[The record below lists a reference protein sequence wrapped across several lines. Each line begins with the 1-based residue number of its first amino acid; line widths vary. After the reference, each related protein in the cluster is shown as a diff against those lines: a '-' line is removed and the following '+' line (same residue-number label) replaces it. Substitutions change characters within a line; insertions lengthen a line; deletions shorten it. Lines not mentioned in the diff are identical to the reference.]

1 MLHRTLAVALSLS
14 LLPSLLPCL
23 LSAQQPA
30 TSTPA
35 PRALPAKARVLDT
48 AFVKVPSWRFVGPDG
63 NRVIAVA
70 GVPGEYKTYYA
81 GAASGG
87 LFKSTNGGI
96 RWVPVAD
103 SLRVSSVSAI
113 AVAPSDP
120 NVVWFGTGETFLRSN
135 VSIGDGIYRSTDAGQ
150 HWQRMGLANTG
161 RIGRVLVHPTNA
173 DIVYAAAQGHGY
185 GPQVDRG
192 LWRTMDG
199 GTTWKKVLFVNDS
212 TGIID
217 VAMDPTNPRVL
228 FAASW
233 QQYIVPWDKH
243 SGGAGSGIWMSRDAG
258 DTWTRLDGGA
268 DGLGLGKG
276 LPKTGTMGKIG
287 LGVSRTDPQRIY
299 ALIEMKEPAF
309 YRSDDG
315 GKSWRSVN
323 RDHDLLERPQYYTR
337 FGVSPNNA
345 DKVYFVGVRF
355 VGTTDGGLTK
365 MPNAPRAGGDLHDI
379 WWDPSDADR
388 FMVGDDAGVG
398 ITIDG
403 GKSFTRVALPNA
415 QMYHVATDT
424 KIPYNLYGNRQDGYS
439 YGGPSNSR
447 GSRSI
452 GVWSAVGG
460 CESGWA
466 VPDTIDGRT
475 VWSGCYDAGLERF
488 DLQTKMA
495 RAVEPWP
502 EAGYGVAPKD
512 LKYRFQWTFPIT
524 ISPHDH
530 NTVYVGS
537 QFVHKTTNGGQSWTL
552 ISPDLSANDSTKQQS
567 SGGFVIDNLFVEN
580 VTVLFAIAES
590 PLQKD
595 LIWAGT
601 MDGLLHVTRDGGKS
615 WTNVTANMP
624 GLPKWSTM
632 SGIEPSKYDA
642 GTAYVAVDA
651 HLINDR
657 DPYIYKTTDFGRTW
671 TRLGG
676 DIPRSVFSYV
686 HVVREDPVRKGML
699 YAGTENGLYV
709 SLDDGL
715 HFVEVNG
722 SLPHAPVSWLQI
734 QGHFHDLVVAT
745 YGRGFWI
752 ADDISYLRS
761 MADSLA
767 TTRAALLPMR
777 AAYRFRKIATPTQ
790 PTNSLVGGDDPP
802 LAATINYSIGE
813 LPKDS
818 TAKDSVRFRVF
829 DGNGAMIRKFASA
842 PPQRGLNRALW
853 DLRHEGPRKA
863 KLRTAPPGNSSLRV
877 LDSRPLV
884 PWDLDLVGGQVG
896 PLVAPG
902 TYTLAM
908 TWGRD
913 TLRQQLEVRR
923 DPNSEGTDADIA
935 AQVTLALRIR
945 DAITETVAL
954 IDESEWSRRGFEQLR
969 SMLRE
974 KIRDA
979 KEYGPSPGRDP
990 KIADAEAFLKDIDAV
1005 EKKVLAIEGK
1015 LYDVALTG
1023 AREDSFRT
1031 PNQLY
1036 EKLSSVGSDVAASS
1050 ADFRPTD
1057 QQAQVADI
1065 LRKQL
1070 DGLKLQF
1077 SQLVSTDLAAFSAKA
1092 AKLGLPTTVL
1102 FQ

>member
-1 MLHRTLAVALSLS
+1 MRS
-14 LLPSLLPCL
+14 CL
-23 LSAQQPA
+23 LIIAPVLALGVTPGFLAAQRVAPRPGGTAQQ
-30 TSTPA
+30 
-35 PRALPAKARVLDT
+35 LDT
-48 AFVKVPSWRFVGPDG
+48 AFVKVPTWRFVGPDG

-70 GVPGEYKTYYA
+70 GVPGEYRTYYA

-87 LFKSTNGGI
+87 LWKSTNGGI
-96 RWVPVAD
+96 RWTPITD

-113 AVAPSDP
+113 AVAPSDR

-135 VSIGDGIYRSTDAGQ
+135 VSIGDGIYRSTDAGG
-150 HWQRMGLANTG
+150 HWTRMGLENTG
-161 RIGRVLVHPTNA
+161 RIGRVLIHPTNP

-185 GPQVDRG
+185 GPQKDRG
-192 LWRTMDG
+192 LWRTTDG
-199 GTTWKKVLFVNDS
+199 GAHWSKVLFVNDS

-217 VAMDPTNPRVL
+217 VVMDPTNPRVL

-233 QQYIVPWDKH
+233 QQYIVPWDKN
-243 SGGAGSGIWMSRDAG
+243 SGGMGSGIWMSRDGG
-258 DTWTRLDGGA
+258 DSWARLGATSDGQGW
-268 DGLGLGKG
+268 GKG
-276 LPKTGTMGKIG
+276 LPKLGTMGKIG
-287 LGVSRTDPQRIY
+287 LGVARSDPQRVY

-315 GKSWRSVN
+315 GRSWRAVN

-337 FGVSPNNA
+337 FGVNPANEDN
-345 DKVYFVGVRF
+345 VFFVGVRF
-355 VGTTDGGLTK
+355 VGTLDGGLTK
-365 MPNAPRAGGDLHDI
+365 MLTPPRAGGDLHDI
-379 WWDPSDADR
+379 WWDVADADR
-388 FMVGDDAGVG
+388 FVVGDDGGVG

-403 GKSFTRVALPNA
+403 GKSFTRIALPNA

-447 GSRSI
+447 GTRSI

-466 VPDTIDGRT
+466 VPDTIDNRT

-488 DLQTKMA
+488 DLQTKMS

-512 LKYRFQWTFPIT
+512 LKYRFQWTFPIH

-537 QFVHKTTNGGQSWTL
+537 QYVHKTTNGGQSWTL
-552 ISPDLSANDSTKQQS
+552 ISPDLSTNDSTKQQS

-580 VTVLFAIAES
+580 VTVVFAIAES
-590 PLQKD
+590 PVQKD

-601 MDGLLHVTRDGGKS
+601 MDGLMHITRDGGKT
-615 WTNVTANMP
+615 WTNITANLA
-624 GLPKWSTM
+624 GLPRWSTI

-657 DPYIYKTTDFGRTW
+657 DPYIYKTTDFGRTF
-671 TRLGG
+671 TRLDR

-686 HVVREDPVRKGML
+686 HVVREDPVRRGML
-699 YAGTENGLYV
+699 YAGTENALYV
-709 SLDDGL
+709 SLDDGARWI
-715 HFVEVNG
+715 EINNATG
-722 SLPHAPVSWLQI
+722 DGLPHSPVSWLQI
-734 QGHFHDLVVAT
+734 QGHFHDLVVST

-752 ADDISYLRS
+752 ADDITYLRA

-767 TTRAALLPMR
+767 TKPVALLPIR
-777 AAYRFRKIATPTQ
+777 AAYRFRKVATPLAA
-790 PTNSLVGGDDPP
+790 TNSLVGGADPP
-802 LAATINYSIGE
+802 LAATINYTVATAPS
-813 LPKDS
+813 DS
-818 TAKDSVRFRVF
+818 MARDSVRFRVS
-829 DGNGAMIRKFASA
+829 DEGGELIRKFATAS
-842 PPQRGLNRALW
+842 PKRGLNRALW
-853 DLRHEGPRKA
+853 DLRHEGPRRA
-863 KLRTAPPGNSSLRV
+863 KLRTAAPGNTAQRV

-902 TYTLAM
+902 TYTIAM
-908 TWGRD
+908 VWGRD
-913 TLRQQLEVRR
+913 TVKQTVEVRR
-923 DPNSEGTDADIA
+923 DPNSEGTNADIA
-935 AQVTLALRIR
+935 AQVALTLRIR
-945 DAITETVAL
+945 DALNETVAL
-954 IDESEWSRRGFEQLR
+954 IDESEWQRRGFEQMR
-969 SMLRE
+969 TTLRE
-974 KIRDA
+974 KLRDA
-979 KEYGPSPGRDP
+979 REFGPSPGRDP
-990 KIADAEAFLKDIDAV
+990 KIADAEAFLKEIDAV
-1005 EKKVLAIEGK
+1005 EKRVIAIEGK

-1023 AREDSFRT
+1023 AREDAFRT

-1036 EKLSSVGSDVAASS
+1036 EKLASVGSDVAASS

-1057 QQAQVADI
+1057 QQGEVYTM

-1070 DGLKLQF
+1070 DGLKAQF
-1077 SQLVSTDLAAFSAKA
+1077 GQFVNGDLAAFAAKA
-1092 AKLGLPTTVL
+1092 AKLGLTTPVM
-1102 FQ
+1102 F

>member
-1 MLHRTLAVALSLS
+1 MRLVLAGLLLVATAS
-14 LLPSLLPCL
+14 LLP
-23 LSAQQPA
+23 AQRP
-30 TSTPA
+30 TPA
-35 PRALPAKARVLDT
+35 SSAVRAPGLDT
-48 AFVKVPSWRFVGPDG
+48 AFIKVPSWRFVGPDG

-96 RWVPVAD
+96 RWTPVTD
-103 SLRVSSVSAI
+103 SLRVASVSAI

-150 HWQRMGLANTG
+150 HWARMGLENTG
-161 RIGRVLVHPTNA
+161 RIGRVLIHPTNA
-173 DIVYAAAQGHGY
+173 NIVYAAAQGHGY
-185 GPQVDRG
+185 GPQADRG

-217 VAMDPTNPRVL
+217 VVMDPTNPRVL

-233 QQYIVPWDKH
+233 QQYIVPWNKH
-243 SGGAGSGIWMSRDAG
+243 SGGNGSGIWMSRDGG
-258 DTWTRLDGGA
+258 DSWARLGATA
-268 DGLGLGKG
+268 DGQGWGKG

-287 LGVSRTDPQRIY
+287 LGVSRSDPQRVY

-345 DKVYFVGVRF
+345 DKVFFVGVRF

-365 MPNAPRAGGDLHDI
+365 MPNPPRAGGDLHDI

-388 FMVGDDAGVG
+388 FMVGDDGGVG

-403 GKSFTRVALPNA
+403 GKSFTRIALPNA

-466 VPDTIDGRT
+466 VPDTIDQRT

-524 ISPHDH
+524 ISPHEH

-552 ISPDLSANDSTKQQS
+552 ISPDLSTNDSTKQQS
-567 SGGFVIDNLFVEN
+567 SGGVVIDNLFVEN

-590 PLQKD
+590 PLVKD

-601 MDGLLHVTRDGGKS
+601 MDGLLHITRDGGKS

-632 SGIEPSKYDA
+632 SAIEPSKYDA

-657 DPYIYKTTDFGRTW
+657 DPYIYKTTDFGKSW
-671 TRLGG
+671 TKLGG
-676 DIPRSVFSYV
+676 DIPKSVFSYV

-709 SLDDGL
+709 SLDDGA
-715 HFVEVNG
+715 HFTEING

-761 MADSLA
+761 LSDSLL
-767 TTRAALLPMR
+767 TKRAALLPLR
-777 AAYRFRKIATPTQ
+777 AAYRFRKIATPTS
-790 PTNSLVGGDDPP
+790 PTNSLVGGEDPP
-802 LAATINYSIGE
+802 LAATINFVIGE
-813 LPKDS
+813 MPKDS
-818 TAKDSVRFRVF
+818 TARDSVRFRVY
-829 DGNGAMIRKFASA
+829 DASGATIRAFASA

-853 DLRHEGPRKA
+853 DLRHNGPRKA
-863 KLRTAPPGNSSLRV
+863 KLRTAPPGNTNVRV

-902 TYTLAM
+902 TYAVAM
-908 TWGRD
+908 IWGRD
-913 TLRQQLEVRR
+913 TLRQSLEVRR
-923 DPNSEGTDADIA
+923 DPNSEGTDADIV

-945 DAITETVAL
+945 DALSETVAL

-974 KIRDA
+974 KIKDA
-979 KEYGPSPGRDP
+979 KEFGPSPGRDP
-990 KIADAEAFLKDIDAV
+990 KLADAEAFLKDIDAV
-1005 EKKVLAIEGK
+1005 EKRVIAIESK
-1015 LYDVALTG
+1015 LYDITLTG
-1023 AREDSFRT
+1023 AREDAFRT

-1036 EKLSSVGSDVAASS
+1036 EKLASVGSDVAASS

-1057 QQAQVADI
+1057 QQGAVYGM
-1065 LRKQL
+1065 LRTQL
-1070 DGLKLQF
+1070 DTLKGQF
-1077 SQLVSTDLAAFSAKA
+1077 GQLVANELAAFSAKA
-1092 AKLGLPTTVL
+1092 AKLGLPTTIL

>member
-1 MLHRTLAVALSLS
+1 MRLVLAGLLLVATAS
-14 LLPSLLPCL
+14 LLP
-23 LSAQQPA
+23 AQRP
-30 TSTPA
+30 TPA
-35 PRALPAKARVLDT
+35 SSAVRAPGLDT
-48 AFVKVPSWRFVGPDG
+48 AFIKVPSWRFVGPDG

-96 RWVPVAD
+96 RWTPVTD
-103 SLRVSSVSAI
+103 SLRVASVSAI

-150 HWQRMGLANTG
+150 HWARMGLENTG
-161 RIGRVLVHPTNA
+161 RIGRVLIHPTNA

-185 GPQVDRG
+185 GPQADRG
-192 LWRTMDG
+192 LWRTLDG

-217 VAMDPTNPRVL
+217 VVMDPTNPRVL

-233 QQYIVPWDKH
+233 QQYIVPWNKH
-243 SGGAGSGIWMSRDAG
+243 SGGNGSGIWMSRDGG
-258 DTWTRLDGGA
+258 DSWARLGATA
-268 DGLGLGKG
+268 DGQGWGKG

-287 LGVSRTDPQRIY
+287 LGVSRSDPQRVY

-345 DKVYFVGVRF
+345 DKVFFVGVRF

-365 MPNAPRAGGDLHDI
+365 MPNPPRAGGDLHDI

-388 FMVGDDAGVG
+388 FVVGDDGGVG

-403 GKSFTRVALPNA
+403 GKSFTRIALPNA

-466 VPDTIDGRT
+466 VPDTIDQRT

-552 ISPDLSANDSTKQQS
+552 ISPDLSTNDSTKQQS
-567 SGGFVIDNLFVEN
+567 SGGVVIDNLFVEN

-590 PLQKD
+590 PLVKD

-601 MDGLLHVTRDGGKS
+601 MDGLLHITRDGGKS

-624 GLPKWSTM
+624 GVPKWSTM
-632 SGIEPSKYDA
+632 SAIEPSKYDA

-657 DPYIYKTTDFGRTW
+657 DPYIYKTTDFGKTW
-671 TRLGG
+671 TKLGS
-676 DIPRSVFSYV
+676 DIPKSVFSYV

-709 SLDDGL
+709 SLDDGA
-715 HFVEVNG
+715 HFTEING

-761 MADSLA
+761 LSDSLL
-767 TTRAALLPMR
+767 TKRAALLPLR
-777 AAYRFRKIATPTQ
+777 AAYRFRKIATPTS
-790 PTNSLVGGDDPP
+790 PTNSLVGGEDPP
-802 LAATINYSIGE
+802 LAATINFAIGAM
-813 LPKDS
+813 PTDS
-818 TAKDSVRFRVF
+818 TARDSVRFRVY
-829 DGNGAMIRKFASA
+829 DASGATIRTFASA

-853 DLRHEGPRKA
+853 DLRHNGPRKA
-863 KLRTAPPGNSSLRV
+863 KLRTAPPGNTNVRV

-902 TYTLAM
+902 TYAVAM
-908 TWGRD
+908 IWGRD
-913 TLRQQLEVRR
+913 TLRQSLEVRR
-923 DPNSEGTDADIA
+923 DPNSEGTDADIV

-945 DAITETVAL
+945 DALSETVAL

-974 KIRDA
+974 KIKDA
-979 KEYGPSPGRDP
+979 KEFGPSPGRDP
-990 KIADAEAFLKDIDAV
+990 KLADAEAFLKDIDAV
-1005 EKKVLAIEGK
+1005 EKRVIAIESK
-1015 LYDVALTG
+1015 LYDITLTG
-1023 AREDSFRT
+1023 AREDAFRT

-1036 EKLSSVGSDVAASS
+1036 EKLASVGSDVAASS

-1057 QQAQVADI
+1057 QQGAVYGM
-1065 LRKQL
+1065 LRTQL
-1070 DGLKLQF
+1070 DTLKGQF
-1077 SQLVSTDLAAFSAKA
+1077 GQLVANELAAFSAKA
-1092 AKLGLPTTVL
+1092 AKLGLPTTIL

>member
-1 MLHRTLAVALSLS
+1 MVAAPAALGAQRGV
-14 LLPSLLPCL
+14 PK
-23 LSAQQPA
+23 LSAPKPA
-30 TSTPA
+30 T
-35 PRALPAKARVLDT
+35 LDT
-48 AFVKVPSWRFVGPDG
+48 AFVKIPTWRFVGPDG

-87 LFKSTNGGI
+87 LFKSTNGGT
-96 RWVPVAD
+96 RWTPVTD

-135 VSIGDGIYRSTDAGQ
+135 VSIGDGIYRSTDAGV
-150 HWQRMGLANTG
+150 HWRHMGLERTG

-173 DIVYAAAQGHGY
+173 DVVYAAAQGHGY
-185 GPQVDRG
+185 GPQTERG
-192 LWRTMDG
+192 LWRTTDG
-199 GTTWKKVLFVNDS
+199 GKQWQKVLFVNDS

-233 QQYIVPWDKH
+233 QQYIVPWDKN
-243 SGGAGSGIWMSRDAG
+243 SGGAGSGIYMSRDAG
-258 DTWTRLDGGA
+258 DTWLRLDGGA
-268 DGLGLGKG
+268 DGEGWGKG
-276 LPKTGTMGKIG
+276 LPKRGTMGKIG
-287 LGVSRTDPQRIY
+287 IGVARSDPQRLY

-309 YRSDDG
+309 YRSDNG
-315 GKSWRSVN
+315 GRTWRAVN

-337 FGVSPNNA
+337 FGISPDNA
-345 DKVYFVGVRF
+345 DKVFFVGVRF

-365 MPNAPRAGGDLHDI
+365 MPNPPRAGGDLHDI
-379 WWDPSDADR
+379 WWDSSDPDR
-388 FMVGDDAGVG
+388 YVVGDDGGVG

-403 GKSFTRVALPNA
+403 GKSFTRIALPNA

-447 GSRSI
+447 GSRSV

-466 VPDTIDGRT
+466 IPDTIDNRT

-488 DLQTKMA
+488 DLQTRMA

-512 LKYRFQWTFPIT
+512 LKYRFQWTFPIHL
-524 ISPHDH
+524 SPHDH

-537 QFVHKTTNGGQSWTL
+537 QFVHKTTNGGQSWSL
-552 ISPDLSANDSTKQQS
+552 VSPDLSTNDSTKQQS

-615 WTNVTANMP
+615 WTNLTANVP
-624 GLPKWSTM
+624 GLPRWSTI
-632 SGIEPSKYDA
+632 SAIEPSKYDA
-642 GTAYVAVDA
+642 ATAYLAVDA

-657 DPYIYKTTDFGRTW
+657 DPYVYVTKDYGRTW
-671 TRLGG
+671 RRISG
-676 DIPRSVFSYV
+676 DMPASVFSYV
-686 HVVREDPVRKGML
+686 HVVREDPVRRGML
-699 YAGTENGLYV
+699 YAGTENALYA
-709 SLDDGL
+709 SLDEGA
-715 HFVEVNG
+715 HWIEING

-734 QGHFHDLVVAT
+734 QGHFHDLVVST

-752 ADDISYLRS
+752 ADDISALRE
-761 MADSLA
+761 MADSLV
-767 TTRAALLPMR
+767 TRRAALLPMR
-777 AAYRFRKIATPTQ
+777 AAYRFRRVATPTSS
-790 PTNSLVGGDDPP
+790 PNSLVGGEDPP
-802 LAATINYSIGE
+802 LAATINYTVGTM
-813 LPKDS
+813 PADS
-818 TAKDSVRFRVF
+818 SAKDSVRFRVF
-829 DGNGAMIRKFASA
+829 DASNTLIRKFNAAPAS
-842 PPQRGLNRALW
+842 RGLNRALW
-853 DLRHEGPRKA
+853 DLRHDASRKA
-863 KLRTAPPGNSSLRV
+863 KLRTAPPGNTTLRV

-884 PWDLDLVGGQVG
+884 AWDLDLVGGQAG

-902 TYTLAM
+902 RYTVAM
-908 TWGRD
+908 LWGRD
-913 TLRQQLEVRR
+913 TLRQQVEVRR
-923 DPNSEGTDADIA
+923 DPNSEGTDADIL
-935 AQVTLALRIR
+935 AQVTLALSIR
-945 DAITETVAL
+945 NALNENVAL
-954 IDESEWSRRGFEQLR
+954 IDEAEWIRRGLEQTR
-969 SMLRE
+969 TTLRE
-974 KIRDA
+974 KLRDA
-979 KEYGPSPGRDP
+979 RDYGPSPGRDP
-990 KIADAEAFLKDIDAV
+990 RVAEAESFLKQVDSV
-1005 EKKVLAIEGK
+1005 EKNILGIEGK

-1023 AREDSFRT
+1023 AREDAFRT

-1036 EKLSSVGSDVAASS
+1036 EKLASVGSDIAASS

-1057 QQAQVADI
+1057 QQREVYGM
-1065 LRKQL
+1065 LRTQL
-1070 DGLKLQF
+1070 DVLKVQF
-1077 SQLVSTDLAAFSAKA
+1077 GQFVATDLAAFKAQA
-1092 AKLGLPTTVL
+1092 AKLGIQTTIM
-1102 FQ
+1102 F

>member
-1 MLHRTLAVALSLS
+1 MRLRS
-14 LLPSLLPCL
+14 LLLALGITPGLLA
-23 LSAQQPA
+23 AQRAAPRPA
-30 TSTPA
+30 TAA
-35 PRALPAKARVLDT
+35 PLFDT
-48 AFVKVPSWRFVGPDG
+48 AFVKVPTWRFVGPDG

-96 RWVPVAD
+96 RWAPITD

-113 AVAPSDP
+113 AVSPSDP

-135 VSIGDGIYRSTDAGQ
+135 VSIGDGIYRSTDAGA
-150 HWQRMGLANTG
+150 HWARMGLENTG
-161 RIGRVLVHPTNA
+161 RIGRVLIHPTNP
-173 DIVYAAAQGHGY
+173 DVVYAAAQGHGY
-185 GPQVDRG
+185 GPQQDRG
-192 LWRTMDG
+192 LWRTTDG
-199 GTTWKKVLFVNDS
+199 GKRWTKVLFVNDS

-268 DGLGLGKG
+268 DGQGLGKG
-276 LPKTGTMGKIG
+276 LPKRGTMGKIA
-287 LGVSRTDPQRIY
+287 VAVARSDPQRVY

-315 GKSWRSVN
+315 GRSWRAVN

-337 FGVSPNNA
+337 FGVNPANENN
-345 DKVYFVGVRF
+345 VFFVGVRF
-355 VGTTDGGLTK
+355 VGTMDGGLTK
-365 MPNAPRAGGDLHDI
+365 MPTPPRAGGDLHDI
-379 WWDPSDADR
+379 WWDVSDADR
-388 FMVGDDAGVG
+388 YVVGDDGGVG

-403 GKSFTRVALPNA
+403 GKSFTRIALPNA

-466 VPDTIDGRT
+466 IPDTIDNRT

-512 LKYRFQWTFPIT
+512 LKYRFQWTFPIH

-537 QFVHKTTNGGQSWTL
+537 QYVHKTTNGGQSWTL
-552 ISPDLSANDSTKQQS
+552 ISPDLSTNDSTKQQS

-590 PLQKD
+590 PLQKE

-601 MDGLLHVTRDGGKS
+601 MDGLMHLTRDGGTT
-615 WTNVTANMP
+615 WTNITANLP
-624 GLPKWSTM
+624 GLPKWSTI
-632 SGIEPSKYDA
+632 SGIEPSKYEA

-657 DPYIYKTTDFGRTW
+657 DPYIYKTTDYGKTFA
-671 TRLGG
+671 RL
-676 DIPRSVFSYV
+676 DRAIPRSVFSYV

-699 YAGTENGLYV
+699 YAGTENALYV
-709 SLDDGL
+709 SLDDGKEWMEL
-715 HFVEVNG
+715 NNSPTG
-722 SLPHAPVSWLQI
+722 GLPHAPVSWLQI
-734 QGHFHDLVVAT
+734 QGHFHDLVVST

-767 TTRAALLPMR
+767 TKPAALLPIR
-777 AAYRFRKIATPTQ
+777 AAYRFRKIATPLSA
-790 PTNSLVGGDDPP
+790 TNSLVGGSDPP
-802 LAATINYSIGE
+802 LAATINYTVSAA
-813 LPKDS
+813 PTDS
-818 TAKDSVRFRVF
+818 MARDSVRFRVYD
-829 DGNGAMIRKFASA
+829 DGGALIRKFATTS
-842 PPQRGLNRALW
+842 PKRGLNRALW
-853 DLRHEGPRKA
+853 DLRHEGPRRA
-863 KLRTAPPGNSSLRV
+863 KLRTAPPGNSTVRV

-902 TYTLAM
+902 TYTVAM
-908 TWGRD
+908 AWGRD
-913 TLRQQLEVRR
+913 TLTQTVEVRR
-923 DPNSEGTDADIA
+923 DPNSEGTTADIA
-935 AQVTLALRIR
+935 AQVALALRIR
-945 DAITETVAL
+945 DALNETVAL
-954 IDESEWSRRGFEQLR
+954 IDEAEWQRRGFEQMR
-969 SMLRE
+969 TTLRE
-974 KIRDA
+974 KVRDA
-979 KEYGPSPGRDP
+979 REYGPSPGRDP
-990 KIADAEAFLKDIDAV
+990 KVADAEAFVKEIDAV
-1005 EKKVLAIEGK
+1005 EKRVLAIEGK
-1015 LYDVALTG
+1015 LYDLALTG
-1023 AREDSFRT
+1023 AREDAFRT

-1036 EKLSSVGSDVAASS
+1036 EKLASVGSDIAASS

-1057 QQAQVADI
+1057 QQGEVYGM
-1065 LRKQL
+1065 LRTQL
-1070 DGLKLQF
+1070 DGLKVQF
-1077 SQLVSTDLAAFSAKA
+1077 AQFVNGDLTAFAAKA
-1092 AKLGLPTTVL
+1092 AKLGLPVPVM

>member
-1 MLHRTLAVALSLS
+1 MHVALLA
-14 LLPSLLPCL
+14 LAILT
-23 LSAQQPA
+23 SATATRVTKAQRA
-30 TSTPA
+30 TSASTVP
-35 PRALPAKARVLDT
+35 VLDT
-48 AFVKVPSWRFVGPDG
+48 AFIKIPTWRFVGPDG
-63 NRVIAVA
+63 NRVIAVT

-87 LFKSTNGGI
+87 LFKSTNGGT
-96 RWVPVAD
+96 RWTSITD

-135 VSIGDGIYRSTDAGQ
+135 VSIGDGIYRSTDAGR
-150 HWQRMGLANTG
+150 HWMHMGLDNTG
-161 RIGRVLVHPTNA
+161 RIGRVIVHPTNA
-173 DIVYAAAQGHGY
+173 NIVYAAAQGHGY
-185 GPQVDRG
+185 GPQADRG
-192 LWRTMDG
+192 LWRTTDG
-199 GTTWKKVLFVNDS
+199 GAQWKKVLFVNDS

-258 DTWTRLDGGA
+258 DTWVRLDGGT
-268 DGLGLGKG
+268 DGQGWGKG
-276 LPKTGTMGKIG
+276 LPKVGTMGKIG
-287 LGVSRTDPQRIY
+287 VGVARSDPQRLY
-299 ALIEMKEPAF
+299 ALIEMKEPAL

-315 GKSWRSVN
+315 GRTWRSVN

-337 FGVSPNNA
+337 FGVSPVDA
-345 DKVYFVGVRF
+345 EKLFIVGVKF
-355 VGTTDGGLTK
+355 VGTLDGGVTK

-379 WWDPSDADR
+379 WWDPSDAER

-403 GKSFTRVALPNA
+403 GKSFTRIALPNA

-447 GSRSI
+447 GSRTV

-466 VPDTIDGRT
+466 LPDTVDGRT

-488 DLQTKMA
+488 DLQTKMS

-512 LKYRFQWTFPIT
+512 LKYRFQWTYPIH

-552 ISPDLSANDSTKQQS
+552 ISPDLSTNDSTKQQS
-567 SGGFVIDNLFVEN
+567 SGGFVVDNLFVEN
-580 VTVLFAIAES
+580 VTVVFAIAES
-590 PLQKD
+590 PLAKG

-601 MDGLLHVTRDGGKS
+601 MDGLLHVTRDGGTTWS
-615 WTNVTANMP
+615 NITANVP
-624 GLPKWSTM
+624 GLPKWSTI

-642 GTAYVAVDA
+642 GSAYIAVDA

-657 DPYIYKTTDFGRTW
+657 DPYIYKTTDYGHTW
-671 TRLGG
+671 TRISANL
-676 DIPRSVFSYV
+676 PKSVFGYV

-699 YAGTENGLYV
+699 YAGTENALYV
-709 SLDDGL
+709 SLNDGG
-715 HFVEVNG
+715 FWTEING
-722 SLPHAPVSWLQI
+722 GLPHAPVSWLQV

-752 ADDISYLRS
+752 ADDISYLRTL
-761 MADSLA
+761 ADSLIA
-767 TTRAALLPMR
+767 KPAAFLPMR
-777 AAYRFRKIATPTQ
+777 AAYRFRKVSTPTAA
-790 PTNSLVGGDDPP
+790 TNSLVNGEDPP
-802 LAATINYSIGE
+802 LAATLNYTIAT

-818 TAKDSVRFRVF
+818 TAKDSVRFRVY
-829 DGNGAMIRKFASA
+829 DASGAMIRKFAAA
-842 PPQRGLNRALW
+842 PALRGLNRALW
-853 DLRHEGPRKA
+853 DLRYEGPRKA
-863 KLRTAPPGNSSLRV
+863 KLRTAPPGNTSVRV

-902 TYTLAM
+902 MYTVAM
-908 TWGRD
+908 LWERD
-913 TLRQQLEVRR
+913 TLRQSLEVRR
-923 DPNSEGTDADIA
+923 DPNSEGTIADIT
-935 AQVTLALRIR
+935 AQVMLALRIR
-945 DAITETVAL
+945 DALNETVAL
-954 IDESEWSRRGFEQLR
+954 IDESEWTRRGVEQLR
-969 SMLRE
+969 STLRE
-974 KIRDA
+974 KIKDA
-979 KEYGPSPGRDP
+979 KEFGPSPGRDP
-990 KIADAEAFLKDIDAV
+990 KLADAEAFLKDIDDV

-1023 AREDSFRT
+1023 AREDAFRT

-1036 EKLSSVGSDVAASS
+1036 EKLASVGSDVAASS

-1057 QQAQVADI
+1057 QQAEVYGM

-1070 DGLKLQF
+1070 DGLKTQF
-1077 SQLVSTDLAAFSAKA
+1077 SALSANELTAFAAKA
-1092 AKLGLPTTVL
+1092 AKLGLPALVL
-1102 FQ
+1102 F

>member
-1 MLHRTLAVALSLS
+1 MLLRTALPLIALVPA
-14 LLPSLLPCL
+14 LL
-23 LSAQQPA
+23 
-30 TSTPA
+30 TSQRA
-35 PRALPAKARVLDT
+35 PRRPAATQASALPASLDT
-48 AFVKVPSWRFVGPDG
+48 AFIKVPTWRFVGPDG

-96 RWVPVAD
+96 RWVPITD
-103 SLRVSSVSAI
+103 SLRVSSVSAV
-113 AVAPSDP
+113 AVAASDP

-150 HWQRMGLANTG
+150 HWDHMGLDNTG
-161 RIGRVLVHPTNA
+161 RIGRVLIHPTNP
-173 DIVYAAAQGHGY
+173 DVVYAAAQGHGY
-185 GPQVDRG
+185 GPQSDRG
-192 LWRTMDG
+192 LWRTLDG
-199 GTTWKKVLFVNDS
+199 GKSWKKVLFVNDS

-217 VAMDPTNPRVL
+217 VTMDPTNPRVL
-228 FAASW
+228 FAAAW

-258 DTWTRLDGGA
+258 ETWMKLDGGA
-268 DGLGLGKG
+268 DGQGYGKG
-276 LPKTGTMGKIG
+276 LPKAGTMGKIG
-287 LGVSRTDPQRIY
+287 LGIARSDPNRLY
-299 ALIEMKEPAF
+299 ALIEMKEPAL

-315 GKSWRSVN
+315 GKSWRAVN

-337 FGVSPNNA
+337 FAVSPTDA
-345 DKVYFVGVRF
+345 DRLYIVGVRF
-355 VGTTDGGLTK
+355 VGTSDGGLTK

-379 WWDPSDADR
+379 WWDPTDADR
-388 FMVGDDAGVG
+388 FMVGDDGGVG

-403 GKSFTRVALPNA
+403 GKSFTRIALPNA
-415 QMYHVATDT
+415 QMYHVNTDT

-447 GSRSI
+447 GSRSV
-452 GVWSAVGG
+452 GVWTPVGG

-466 VPDTIDGRT
+466 IPDTIDGRT

-512 LKYRFQWTFPIT
+512 LKYRFQWTFPIH
-524 ISPHDH
+524 ISPFDH

-537 QFVHKTTNGGQSWTL
+537 QVIHKTTNGGQTWTI
-552 ISPDLSANDSTKQQS
+552 ISPDLSTNDSTRQGS
-567 SGGFVIDNLFVEN
+567 SGGLVTDNLFVEN

-601 MDGLLHVTRDGGKS
+601 MDGLLHITRDGGKT
-615 WTNVTANMP
+615 WTNLTANVP
-624 GLPKWSTM
+624 GLPKWSTI

-642 GTAYVAVDA
+642 GTAYIAVDA

-657 DPYIYKTTDFGRTW
+657 DPFIYRTTDYGRSW
-671 TRLGG
+671 TRING
-676 DIPRSVFSYV
+676 DIPKSVFSYV

-699 YAGTENGLYV
+699 YAGTENALYV
-709 SLDDGL
+709 SLDDGA
-715 HFVEVNG
+715 HWIEING
-722 SLPHAPVSWLQI
+722 ALPHAPVSWLQI
-734 QGHFHDLVVAT
+734 QGHFHDLVVST

-761 MADSLA
+761 LADSVVTKNA
-767 TTRAALLPMR
+767 TLLPMR
-777 AAYRFRKIATPTQ
+777 AAYRFRKIATPTGA
-790 PTNSLVGGDDPP
+790 TNSLVGGEDPP
-802 LAATINYSIGE
+802 LAATINYTVSA
-813 LPKDS
+813 LPADS
-818 TAKDSVRFRVF
+818 TAKDSVSFRVY
-829 DGNGAMIRKFASA
+829 DATGAMIRKFKGA
-842 PPQRGLNRALW
+842 PAKRGLNRALW

-863 KLRTAPPGNSSLRV
+863 KLRTAPPGNTTLKV
-877 LDSRPLV
+877 ADSRALV

-902 TYTLAM
+902 IYTVAM
-908 TWGRD
+908 VWKGD
-913 TLRQQLEVRR
+913 TLRQKLEVRR
-923 DPNSEGTDADIA
+923 DPNSEGTDADIT

-945 DAITETVAL
+945 DALNETVAL

-969 SMLRE
+969 SNLRE
-974 KIRDA
+974 RLKDLR
-979 KEYGPSPGRDP
+979 EYGASPGRDLSV
-990 KIADAEAFLKDIDAV
+990 ADAEGFLKEIDVV
-1005 EKKVLAIEGK
+1005 EKKVLDIESK

-1023 AREDSFRT
+1023 AREDAFRN

-1036 EKLSSVGSDVAASS
+1036 EKLASVGSDIAASS

-1057 QQAQVADI
+1057 QQGAVYGM
-1065 LRKQL
+1065 LREQL
-1070 DGLKLQF
+1070 EGLKKQF
-1077 SQLVSTDLAAFSAKA
+1077 SSLVTNDLSAFQARA
-1092 AKLGLPTTVL
+1092 AKLGVTMPVI
-1102 FQ
+1102 F

>member
-1 MLHRTLAVALSLS
+1 MRLALSSLLLVATAS
-14 LLPSLLPCL
+14 LLPAQRPAQRPT
-23 LSAQQPA
+23 SAPSA
-30 TSTPA
+30 S
-35 PRALPAKARVLDT
+35 RESGIDS
-48 AFVKVPSWRFVGPDG
+48 AFIKVPSWRFVGPDG

-96 RWVPVAD
+96 RWVPVTD

-150 HWQRMGLANTG
+150 HWARMGLENTG

-185 GPQVDRG
+185 GPQADRG
-192 LWRTMDG
+192 LWRTTDG
-199 GTTWKKVLFVNDS
+199 GKQWKRILFVNDS

-228 FAASW
+228 FAAGW
-233 QQYIVPWDKH
+233 QQYIVPWNKH
-243 SGGAGSGIWMSRDAG
+243 SGGNGSGIWMSRDAG
-258 DTWTRLDGGA
+258 DTWTRLDGGP
-268 DGLGLGKG
+268 DGQGLGKG

-287 LGVSRTDPQRIY
+287 LGVSRSDPQRVY

-345 DKVYFVGVRF
+345 DKVFFVGVRF

-365 MPNAPRAGGDLHDI
+365 MPNPPRAGGDLHDI
-379 WWDPSDADR
+379 WWDRLDADR
-388 FMVGDDAGVG
+388 FVVGDDGGVG
-398 ITIDG
+398 ITVDG
-403 GKSFTRVALPNA
+403 GKSFTRIALPNA

-466 VPDTIDGRT
+466 IPDTIDNRT

-502 EAGYGVAPKD
+502 EAGYGVPPKD
-512 LKYRFQWTFPIT
+512 LKYRFQWTFPIA

-552 ISPDLSANDSTKQQS
+552 ISPDLSTNDSTKQQS
-567 SGGFVIDNLFVEN
+567 SGGVVTDNLFVEN

-590 PLQKD
+590 PLVKD

-601 MDGLLHVTRDGGKS
+601 MDGLLHITRDGGKS

-624 GLPKWSTM
+624 GVPKWSTM
-632 SGIEPSKYDA
+632 SAIEPSKYDA

-657 DPYIYKTTDFGRTW
+657 DPYIYKTTDFGKTW
-671 TRLGG
+671 TKLGG

-709 SLDDGL
+709 SLDDGV
-715 HFVEVNG
+715 HFTEING

-761 MADSLA
+761 LADSLA
-767 TTRAALLPMR
+767 TKSAALLPLR
-777 AAYRFRKIATPTQ
+777 AAYRFRKIATPTV
-790 PTNSLVGGDDPP
+790 PTNSLVGGEDPP
-802 LAATINYSIGE
+802 LAATINFSIGE
-813 LPKDS
+813 MPKDS
-818 TAKDSVRFRVF
+818 TAKDSVRFRVY
-829 DGNGAMIRKFASA
+829 DASGAMIRKFASA

-863 KLRTAPPGNSSLRV
+863 KLRTAPPGNTALRV

-902 TYTLAM
+902 AYTVAM
-908 TWGRD
+908 VWGRD
-913 TLRQQLEVRR
+913 TLRQSLEVRR
-923 DPNSEGTDADIA
+923 DPNSEGTDADII

-945 DAITETVAL
+945 DALTETVAL

-969 SMLRE
+969 AMLRE
-974 KIRDA
+974 KIKDA
-979 KEYGPSPGRDP
+979 KEFGPSPGRDP
-990 KIADAEAFLKDIDAV
+990 KLADVEAFLKEIDAV
-1005 EKKVLAIEGK
+1005 EKLVIAIESK
-1015 LYDVALTG
+1015 LYDITLTG
-1023 AREDSFRT
+1023 AREDAFRT

-1057 QQAQVADI
+1057 QQGAVYGM
-1065 LRKQL
+1065 LRTQL
-1070 DGLKLQF
+1070 DGLKGQF
-1077 SQLVSTDLAAFSAKA
+1077 SQLVANELAAFSAKA
-1092 AKLGLPTTVL
+1092 AKLGLPTTIL

>member
-1 MLHRTLAVALSLS
+1 MLLRALVRVLALALPTVML
-14 LLPSLLPCL
+14 
-23 LSAQQPA
+23 AQRAPRR
-30 TSTPA
+30 PA
-35 PRALPAKARVLDT
+35 PAASGAPRSSLDT

-70 GVPGEYKTYYA
+70 GVPGEHRTYYA

-96 RWVPVAD
+96 RWVPVTD

-113 AVAPSDP
+113 AVATSDP

-135 VSIGDGIYRSTDAGQ
+135 VSIGDGIYRSTDAGR
-150 HWQRMGLANTG
+150 HWEHMGLDNTG
-161 RIGRVLVHPTNA
+161 RIGRVLIHPTNP
-173 DIVYAAAQGHGY
+173 DVVYAAAQGHGY
-185 GPQVDRG
+185 GPQSDRG
-192 LWRTMDG
+192 LWRTLDG
-199 GTTWKKVLFVNDS
+199 GKSWKKVLFVNDS

-228 FAASW
+228 FAAAW

-258 DTWTRLDGGA
+258 DTWTKVDGGA
-268 DGLGLGKG
+268 DGQGFGRG
-276 LPKTGTMGKIG
+276 LPKAGTMGKIG
-287 LGVSRTDPQRIY
+287 LGIARSDPNRLY
-299 ALIEMKEPAF
+299 ALIEMKEPAL

-315 GKSWRSVN
+315 GRSWRAVN

-337 FGVSPNNA
+337 FAISPTEA
-345 DKVYFVGVRF
+345 DRLYIVGVRF
-355 VGTTDGGLTK
+355 VGTSDGGLTK

-379 WWDPSDADR
+379 WWDPIDADR
-388 FMVGDDAGVG
+388 FVVGDDGGVG

-403 GKSFTRVALPNA
+403 GKSFTRIALPNA
-415 QMYHVATDT
+415 QMYHVNTDT

-447 GSRSI
+447 GSRSV
-452 GVWSAVGG
+452 GVWTPVGG

-466 VPDTIDGRT
+466 IPDTIDGRT

-512 LKYRFQWTFPIT
+512 LKYRFQWTFPIH

-537 QFVHKTTNGGQSWTL
+537 QVMHKTTNGGQTWTI
-552 ISPDLSANDSTKQQS
+552 ISPDLSTNDSTRQGS
-567 SGGFVIDNLFVEN
+567 SGGLVTDNLFVEN

-601 MDGLLHVTRDGGKS
+601 MDGLLHITRDGGKT
-615 WTNVTANMP
+615 WTNLTANVP
-624 GLPKWSTM
+624 GLPKWSTI

-642 GTAYVAVDA
+642 GTAYIAVDA

-657 DPYIYKTTDFGRTW
+657 DPYIYRTADFGRTW
-671 TRLGG
+671 TRISG
-676 DIPRSVFSYV
+676 DMPASVFSYV

-699 YAGTENGLYV
+699 YAGTENALYV
-709 SLDDGL
+709 SLDDGA
-715 HFVEVNG
+715 HWIEING
-722 SLPHAPVSWLQI
+722 ALPHAPVSWLQI
-734 QGHFHDLVVAT
+734 QGHFHDLVVST

-761 MADSLA
+761 LADSIA
-767 TTRAALLPMR
+767 TKAATLLPMR
-777 AAYRFRKIATPTQ
+777 AAYRFRKVATPTGA
-790 PTNSLVGGDDPP
+790 TNSLVGGEDPP
-802 LAATINYSIGE
+802 LAATINYTVGA
-813 LPKDS
+813 LPTDS
-818 TAKDSVRFRVF
+818 TARDSVNFRVY
-829 DGNGAMIRKFASA
+829 DATGVMIRKFKGASA
-842 PPQRGLNRALW
+842 RRGLNRALW

-863 KLRTAPPGNSSLRV
+863 KLRTAPPGNTTLKV
-877 LDSRPLV
+877 ADSRALV

-902 TYTLAM
+902 VYTVAM
-908 TWGRD
+908 LWKGD
-913 TLRQQLEVRR
+913 TLRQNVEVRR
-923 DPNSEGTDADIA
+923 DPNSEGTDADIT

-945 DAITETVAL
+945 DALNETVAL

-969 SMLRE
+969 SNLRE
-974 KIRDA
+974 RLKDLR
-979 KEYGPSPGRDP
+979 EYGPSPGRDLSV
-990 KIADAEAFLKDIDAV
+990 ADAESFLKEIDVV
-1005 EKKVLAIEGK
+1005 EKKVVDIESK

-1023 AREDSFRT
+1023 AREDAFRN

-1036 EKLSSVGSDVAASS
+1036 EKLASVGSDIAASS

-1057 QQAQVADI
+1057 QHGAVYGQ
-1065 LRKQL
+1065 LREQL
-1070 DGLKLQF
+1070 DGLRKQF
-1077 SQLVSTDLAAFSAKA
+1077 SSLVTNDLSAFQARA
-1092 AKLGLPTTVL
+1092 AKLGVTMPVI
-1102 FQ
+1102 F

>member
-1 MLHRTLAVALSLS
+1 MHVALLA
-14 LLPSLLPCL
+14 LAILT
-23 LSAQQPA
+23 SATATRVTKAQRA
-30 TSTPA
+30 TSASTVP
-35 PRALPAKARVLDT
+35 VLDT
-48 AFVKVPSWRFVGPDG
+48 AFIKIPTWRFVGPDG
-63 NRVIAVA
+63 NRVIAVT

-87 LFKSTNGGI
+87 LFKSTNGGT
-96 RWVPVAD
+96 RWTSITD

-135 VSIGDGIYRSTDAGQ
+135 VSIGDGIYRSTDAGR
-150 HWQRMGLANTG
+150 HWMHMGLDNTG
-161 RIGRVLVHPTNA
+161 RIGRVIVHPTNA
-173 DIVYAAAQGHGY
+173 NIVYAAAQGHGY
-185 GPQVDRG
+185 GPQADRG
-192 LWRTMDG
+192 LWRTTDG
-199 GTTWKKVLFVNDS
+199 GAQWKKVLFVNDS

-258 DTWTRLDGGA
+258 DTWVRLDGGT
-268 DGLGLGKG
+268 DGQGWGKG
-276 LPKTGTMGKIG
+276 LPKVGTMGKIG
-287 LGVSRTDPQRIY
+287 VGVARSDPQRLY
-299 ALIEMKEPAF
+299 ALIEMKEPAL

-315 GKSWRSVN
+315 GRTWRSVN

-337 FGVSPNNA
+337 FGVSPVDA
-345 DKVYFVGVRF
+345 EKLFIVGVKF
-355 VGTTDGGLTK
+355 VGTLDGGVTK

-379 WWDPSDADR
+379 WWDPSDAER

-403 GKSFTRVALPNA
+403 GKSFTRIALPNA

-447 GSRSI
+447 GSRTV

-466 VPDTIDGRT
+466 LPDTVDGRT

-488 DLQTKMA
+488 DLQTKMS

-512 LKYRFQWTFPIT
+512 LKYRFQWTYPIH

-552 ISPDLSANDSTKQQS
+552 ISPDLSTNDSTKQQS
-567 SGGFVIDNLFVEN
+567 SGGFVVDNLFVEN
-580 VTVLFAIAES
+580 VTVVFAIAES
-590 PLQKD
+590 PLAKG

-601 MDGLLHVTRDGGKS
+601 MDGLLHVTRDGGTTWS
-615 WTNVTANMP
+615 NITANVP
-624 GLPKWSTM
+624 GLPKWSTI

-642 GTAYVAVDA
+642 GSAYIAVDA

-657 DPYIYKTTDFGRTW
+657 DPYIYKTTDYGHTW
-671 TRLGG
+671 TRISANL
-676 DIPRSVFSYV
+676 PKSVFGYV

-699 YAGTENGLYV
+699 YAGTENALYV
-709 SLDDGL
+709 SLNDGG
-715 HFVEVNG
+715 FWTEING
-722 SLPHAPVSWLQI
+722 GLPHAPVSWLQV

-752 ADDISYLRS
+752 ADDISYLRTL
-761 MADSLA
+761 ADSLIA
-767 TTRAALLPMR
+767 KPAAFLPMR
-777 AAYRFRKIATPTQ
+777 AAYRFRKVSTPTAA
-790 PTNSLVGGDDPP
+790 TNSLVNGEDPP
-802 LAATINYSIGE
+802 LAATLNYTIAT

-818 TAKDSVRFRVF
+818 TAKDSVRFRVY
-829 DGNGAMIRKFASA
+829 DASGAMIRKFAAA
-842 PPQRGLNRALW
+842 PALRGLNRALW
-853 DLRHEGPRKA
+853 DLRYEGPRKA
-863 KLRTAPPGNSSLRV
+863 KLRTAPPGNTSVRV

-902 TYTLAM
+902 MYTVAM
-908 TWGRD
+908 LWERD
-913 TLRQQLEVRR
+913 TLRQSLEVRR
-923 DPNSEGTDADIA
+923 DPNSEGTIADIT

-945 DAITETVAL
+945 DALNETVAL
-954 IDESEWSRRGFEQLR
+954 IDESEWTRRGVEQLR
-969 SMLRE
+969 STLRE
-974 KIRDA
+974 KIKDA
-979 KEYGPSPGRDP
+979 KEFGPSPGRDP
-990 KIADAEAFLKDIDAV
+990 KLADAEAFLKDIDDV

-1023 AREDSFRT
+1023 AREDAFRT

-1036 EKLSSVGSDVAASS
+1036 EKLASVGSDVAASS

-1057 QQAQVADI
+1057 QQAEVYGM

-1070 DGLKLQF
+1070 DGLKTQF
-1077 SQLVSTDLAAFSAKA
+1077 SALSANELTAFAAKA
-1092 AKLGLPTTVL
+1092 AKLGLPALVL
-1102 FQ
+1102 F

>member
-1 MLHRTLAVALSLS
+1 MRLALSS
-14 LLPSLLPCL
+14 LLLVATASL
-23 LSAQQPA
+23 LSAQRP
-30 TSTPA
+30 TPVSGSARA
-35 PRALPAKARVLDT
+35 PGFDT
-48 AFVKVPSWRFVGPDG
+48 AFLKVPSWRFVGPDG

-96 RWVPVAD
+96 RWTPVTD
-103 SLRVSSVSAI
+103 SLRVSSVSAV

-150 HWQRMGLANTG
+150 HWDRMGLENTG

-185 GPQVDRG
+185 GPQADRG
-192 LWRTMDG
+192 LWRTTDG
-199 GTTWKKVLFVNDS
+199 GKQWKRVLFVNDS

-243 SGGAGSGIWMSRDAG
+243 SGGNGSGIWMSRDAG
-258 DTWTRLDGGA
+258 DTWTRLDGGPN
-268 DGLGLGKG
+268 GQGLGKG

-287 LGVSRTDPQRIY
+287 VGVSRSDPQRVY

-345 DKVYFVGVRF
+345 DKVFFVGVRF

-365 MPNAPRAGGDLHDI
+365 MPNPPRAGGDLHDI

-388 FMVGDDAGVG
+388 FVVGDDGGVG

-403 GKSFTRVALPNA
+403 GKSFTRIALPNA

-466 VPDTIDGRT
+466 VPDTIDQRT

-502 EAGYGVAPKD
+502 EAGYGVPPKD

-552 ISPDLSANDSTKQQS
+552 ISPDLSTNDSTKQQS
-567 SGGFVIDNLFVEN
+567 SGGVVIDNLFVEN

-590 PLQKD
+590 PLVKD

-601 MDGLLHVTRDGGKS
+601 MDGLLHITRDGGKT

-624 GLPKWSTM
+624 GVPKWSTM
-632 SGIEPSKYDA
+632 SAIEPSKYDA

-657 DPYIYKTTDFGRTW
+657 DPYIYKTTDYGKSW
-671 TRLGG
+671 TKLGG
-676 DIPRSVFSYV
+676 DIPKSVFSYV

-709 SLDDGL
+709 SLDDGV
-715 HFVEVNG
+715 HFTEING

-761 MADSLA
+761 LTDSL
-767 TTRAALLPMR
+767 TTKRAALLPMR
-777 AAYRFRKIATPTQ
+777 AAYRFRKVATPTA
-790 PTNSLVGGDDPP
+790 PTNSLVGGEDPP
-802 LAATINYSIGE
+802 LAATINFAIGE
-813 LPKDS
+813 MPKDS
-818 TAKDSVRFRVF
+818 TAKDSVRFRVY
-829 DGNGAMIRKFASA
+829 DASGAMIRKFASA

-863 KLRTAPPGNSSLRV
+863 RLRTAPPGNTSLRV

-902 TYTLAM
+902 TYTMAM
-908 TWGRD
+908 AWGRD
-913 TLRQQLEVRR
+913 TLRQSVEVRR

-945 DAITETVAL
+945 DALNETVAL

-969 SMLRE
+969 TMLRE
-974 KIRDA
+974 KIKDA
-979 KEYGPSPGRDP
+979 KEFGPSPGRDP
-990 KIADAEAFLKDIDAV
+990 KLADAEAFLKDIDV
-1005 EKKVLAIEGK
+1005 IEKRVIAIESK
-1015 LYDVALTG
+1015 LYDITLTG
-1023 AREDSFRT
+1023 AREDAFRT

-1036 EKLSSVGSDVAASS
+1036 EKLASVGSDVAASS

-1057 QQAQVADI
+1057 QQGAVYGM
-1065 LRKQL
+1065 LRAQL
-1070 DGLKLQF
+1070 DGLKGQF
-1077 SQLVSTDLAAFSAKA
+1077 SQLVANELAAFSAKA

>member
-1 MLHRTLAVALSLS
+1 MRLVLAGLLLVATAS
-14 LLPSLLPCL
+14 LLP
-23 LSAQQPA
+23 AQRP
-30 TSTPA
+30 TPA
-35 PRALPAKARVLDT
+35 SSAVRAPGLDT
-48 AFVKVPSWRFVGPDG
+48 AFIKVSSWRFVGPDG

-96 RWVPVAD
+96 RWTPVTD
-103 SLRVSSVSAI
+103 SLRVASVSAI

-150 HWQRMGLANTG
+150 HWARMGLENTG
-161 RIGRVLVHPTNA
+161 RIGRVLIHPTNA

-185 GPQVDRG
+185 GPQADRG

-217 VAMDPTNPRVL
+217 VVMDPTNPRVL

-233 QQYIVPWDKH
+233 QQYIVPWNKH
-243 SGGAGSGIWMSRDAG
+243 SGGNGSGIWMSRDGG
-258 DTWTRLDGGA
+258 DSWARLGATA
-268 DGLGLGKG
+268 DGQGWGKG

-287 LGVSRTDPQRIY
+287 LGVSRSDPQRVY

-345 DKVYFVGVRF
+345 DKVFFVGVRF

-365 MPNAPRAGGDLHDI
+365 MPNPPRAGGDLHDI

-388 FMVGDDAGVG
+388 FVVGDDGGVG

-403 GKSFTRVALPNA
+403 GKSFTRIALPNA

-466 VPDTIDGRT
+466 VPDTIDQRT

-552 ISPDLSANDSTKQQS
+552 ISPDLSTNDSTKQQS
-567 SGGFVIDNLFVEN
+567 SGGVVIDNLFVEN

-590 PLQKD
+590 PLVKD

-601 MDGLLHVTRDGGKS
+601 MDGLLHITRDGGKS

-632 SGIEPSKYDA
+632 SAIEPSKYDA

-657 DPYIYKTTDFGRTW
+657 DPYIYKTTDFGKSW
-671 TRLGG
+671 TKLGG
-676 DIPRSVFSYV
+676 DIPKSVFSYV

-709 SLDDGL
+709 SLDDGA
-715 HFVEVNG
+715 HFTEING

-761 MADSLA
+761 LSDSLLTKRA
-767 TTRAALLPMR
+767 TLLPLR
-777 AAYRFRKIATPTQ
+777 AAYRFRKIATPTA
-790 PTNSLVGGDDPP
+790 PTNSLVGGEDPP
-802 LAATINYSIGE
+802 LAATINFAIGAM
-813 LPKDS
+813 PKDS
-818 TAKDSVRFRVF
+818 TARDSVRFRVY
-829 DGNGAMIRKFASA
+829 DASGATIRTFASA

-853 DLRHEGPRKA
+853 DLRHNGPRKA
-863 KLRTAPPGNSSLRV
+863 KLRTAPPGNTNVRV

-902 TYTLAM
+902 TYAVAM
-908 TWGRD
+908 IWGRD
-913 TLRQQLEVRR
+913 TLRQSLEVRR
-923 DPNSEGTDADIA
+923 DPNSEGTDADIV

-945 DAITETVAL
+945 DALSETVAL

-974 KIRDA
+974 KIKDA
-979 KEYGPSPGRDP
+979 KEFGPSPGRDP
-990 KIADAEAFLKDIDAV
+990 KLADAEAFLKDIDAV
-1005 EKKVLAIEGK
+1005 EKRVIAIESK
-1015 LYDVALTG
+1015 LYDITLTG
-1023 AREDSFRT
+1023 AREDAFRT

-1036 EKLSSVGSDVAASS
+1036 EKLASVGSDVAASS

-1057 QQAQVADI
+1057 QQGAVYGM
-1065 LRKQL
+1065 LRTQL
-1070 DGLKLQF
+1070 DTLKGQF
-1077 SQLVSTDLAAFSAKA
+1077 SQLVANELAAFSAKA
-1092 AKLGLPTTVL
+1092 AKLGLPTTIL

>member
-1 MLHRTLAVALSLS
+1 MRLTLAGLLLAATAS
-14 LLPSLLPCL
+14 LLPAQRPT
-23 LSAQQPA
+23 SASSA
-30 TSTPA
+30 V
-35 PRALPAKARVLDT
+35 RASGLDT
-48 AFVKVPSWRFVGPDG
+48 AFIKVPSWRFVGPDG

-96 RWVPVAD
+96 RWTPVTD
-103 SLRVSSVSAI
+103 SLRVASVSAI

-150 HWQRMGLANTG
+150 HWARMGLENTG
-161 RIGRVLVHPTNA
+161 RIGRVLIHPTNA

-185 GPQVDRG
+185 GPQADRG

-217 VAMDPTNPRVL
+217 VVMDPTNPRVL

-233 QQYIVPWDKH
+233 QQYIVPWNKH
-243 SGGAGSGIWMSRDAG
+243 SGGNGSGIWMSRDGG
-258 DTWTRLDGGA
+258 DSWARLGATA
-268 DGLGLGKG
+268 DGQGWGKG

-287 LGVSRTDPQRIY
+287 LGVSRSDPQRVY

-345 DKVYFVGVRF
+345 DKVFFVGVRF

-365 MPNAPRAGGDLHDI
+365 MPNPPRAGGDLHDI

-388 FMVGDDAGVG
+388 YVVGDDGGVG

-403 GKSFTRVALPNA
+403 GKSFTRIALPNA

-466 VPDTIDGRT
+466 VPDTIDQRT

-552 ISPDLSANDSTKQQS
+552 ISPDLSTNDSTKQQS
-567 SGGFVIDNLFVEN
+567 SGGVVIDNLFVEN

-590 PLQKD
+590 PLVKD

-601 MDGLLHVTRDGGKS
+601 MDGLLHITRDGGKS

-632 SGIEPSKYDA
+632 SAIEPSKYDA

-657 DPYIYKTTDFGRTW
+657 DPYIYKTTDFGKTW
-671 TRLGG
+671 TKLGS
-676 DIPRSVFSYV
+676 DIPKSVFSYV

-709 SLDDGL
+709 SLDDGA
-715 HFVEVNG
+715 HFTEING

-761 MADSLA
+761 LSDSLL
-767 TTRAALLPMR
+767 TKRAALLPLR
-777 AAYRFRKIATPTQ
+777 AAYRFRKIATPTG
-790 PTNSLVGGDDPP
+790 PTNSLVGGEDPP
-802 LAATINYSIGE
+802 LAATINFAISE
-813 LPKDS
+813 MPKDS
-818 TAKDSVRFRVF
+818 TARDSVRFRVY
-829 DGNGAMIRKFASA
+829 DASGATIRTFASA

-853 DLRHEGPRKA
+853 DLRHNGPRKA
-863 KLRTAPPGNSSLRV
+863 KLRTAPPGNTNVRV

-902 TYTLAM
+902 TYAVAM
-908 TWGRD
+908 IWGRD
-913 TLRQQLEVRR
+913 TLRQSLEVRR
-923 DPNSEGTDADIA
+923 DPNSEGTDADIV

-945 DAITETVAL
+945 DALSETVAL

-974 KIRDA
+974 KIKDA
-979 KEYGPSPGRDP
+979 KEFGPSPGRDP
-990 KIADAEAFLKDIDAV
+990 KLADAEAFLKDIDAV
-1005 EKKVLAIEGK
+1005 EKRVIAIESK
-1015 LYDVALTG
+1015 LYDITLTG
-1023 AREDSFRT
+1023 AREDAFRT

-1036 EKLSSVGSDVAASS
+1036 EKLASVGM
-1050 ADFRPTD
+1050 R
-1057 QQAQVADI
+1057 
-1065 LRKQL
+1065 
-1070 DGLKLQF
+1070 
-1077 SQLVSTDLAAFSAKA
+1077 FSAMA
-1092 AKLGLPTTVL
+1092 SGV
-1102 FQ
+1102 

>member
-1 MLHRTLAVALSLS
+1 MSFRVALPLLALCPTLMLAQTRRAGSPSTSAPAAVA
-14 LLPSLLPCL
+14 
-23 LSAQQPA
+23 
-30 TSTPA
+30 A
-35 PRALPAKARVLDT
+35 PDT
-48 AFVKVPSWRFVGPDG
+48 AFIKIPTWRFVGPDG

-70 GVPGEYKTYYA
+70 GVPGEYRTYYA

-87 LFKSTNGGI
+87 LWKSTNGGV
-96 RWVPVAD
+96 RWVPVTD

-135 VSIGDGIYRSTDAGQ
+135 ISIGDGIYRSTDAGGR
-150 HWQRMGLANTG
+150 WTKMGLENTG
-161 RIGRVLVHPTNA
+161 RIGRVLIHPTNP

-185 GPQVDRG
+185 GPQSERG

-199 GTTWKKVLFVNDS
+199 GATWKKVLFVSDS

-243 SGGAGSGIWMSRDAG
+243 SGGNGSGIWMSRDAG
-258 DTWTRLDGGA
+258 DTWIRLDGGA
-268 DGLGLGKG
+268 DGEGWGKG
-276 LPKTGTMGKIG
+276 LPKKGTMGKIS
-287 LGVSRTDPQRIY
+287 VSVARSDNRRLY
-299 ALIEMKEPAF
+299 ALIEMKEPAL

-315 GKSWRSVN
+315 GRTWKSVN

-337 FGVSPNNA
+337 FAISPREA
-345 DKVYFVGVRF
+345 DRLYIVGVRF
-355 VGTTDGGLTK
+355 VGTSDGGLTK

-388 FMVGDDAGVG
+388 FMVGDDGGVG

-403 GKSFTRVALPNA
+403 GASFMRIALPNA
-415 QMYHVATDT
+415 QMYHVTTDT

-447 GSRSI
+447 GSRTV

-466 VPDTIDGRT
+466 IPDTVDNRT

-488 DLQTKMA
+488 DLQTHMS

-512 LKYRFQWTFPIT
+512 LKYRFQWTFPIH

-537 QFVHKTTNGGQSWTL
+537 QYVHRTTDGGQSWTL
-552 ISPDLSANDSTKQQS
+552 ISPDLSTNDSTKQQS
-567 SGGFVIDNLFVEN
+567 SGGLVTDNLFVEN
-580 VTVLFAIAES
+580 VTVVFAIAES
-590 PLQKD
+590 PLQKGV
-595 LIWAGT
+595 IWAGT
-601 MDGLLHVTRDGGKS
+601 MDGQLHITRDGGTS
-615 WTNVTANMP
+615 WTNLTANLP
-624 GLPKWSTM
+624 GLPKWSTI

-657 DPYIYKTTDFGRTW
+657 DPYIYRTTDFGRTW
-671 TRLGG
+671 ARING
-676 DIPRSVFSYV
+676 DIPKSVFSYV

-699 YAGTENGLYV
+699 YAGTENALYV
-709 SLDDGL
+709 SLDDGG
-715 HFVEVNG
+715 HWIEING
-722 SLPHAPVSWLQI
+722 GLPHSPVSWLQV

-761 MADSLA
+761 MADSL
-767 TTRAALLPMR
+767 TRKPVALLPMR
-777 AAYRFRKIATPTQ
+777 AAYRFRRISTPTGS
-790 PTNSLVGGDDPP
+790 PNSLVGGEDPP
-802 LAATINYSIGE
+802 LAATINYTATAIAT
-813 LPKDS
+813 DS
-818 TAKDSVRFRVF
+818 TAKDSVKFRVY
-829 DGNGAMIRKFASA
+829 DATGAMIRKFSA
-842 PPQRGLNRALW
+842 APAKRGLNRALW

-863 KLRTAPPGNSSLRV
+863 KLRTSPPGNTALRV

-884 PWDLDLVGGQVG
+884 PWDLDLLGGQVG

-902 TYTLAM
+902 TYTVAM
-908 TWGRD
+908 LWKGD
-913 TLRQQLEVRR
+913 TLRTKVEVRR
-923 DPNSEGTDADIA
+923 DPNSEGSDADIA

-945 DAITETVAL
+945 DALNETVAL

-969 SMLRE
+969 FTLRE
-974 KIRDA
+974 RIKDLR
-979 KEYGPSPGRDP
+979 EYGPGPGRDLP
-990 KIADAEAFLKDIDAV
+990 ITDAEAFLKEIDGV
-1005 EKKVLAIEGK
+1005 EKRVLEIEGK

-1023 AREDSFRT
+1023 AREDAFRT

-1036 EKLSSVGSDVAASS
+1036 EKLASVGSDIAASS

-1057 QQAQVADI
+1057 QQGAVYAM
-1065 LRKQL
+1065 LRAQL

-1077 SQLVSTDLAAFSAKA
+1077 SNLVATDLSAFQAKA
-1092 AKLGLPTTVL
+1092 AKLGVTVPVI
-1102 FQ
+1102 FE